1 MFWLLLIW
9 LCLFLTLVGCG
20 LSLTAALRRL
30 GGATFGAPLS
40 TFQLFWFG
48 YTFVILFLQLVSLVS
63 PIGLPALF
71 ILTGVALA
79 GFGAA
84 RGPVLARLRSFR
96 RRPRPALAIGL
107 AIAVTT
113 LGVASRAGEA
123 VDWYDTHLYH
133 LQIVQWAR
141 AFPAIPGIANLHF
154 RLAYN
159 NSVHLFAALTDVW
172 WRGQASHIAN
182 GLLVSVVTIQ
192 LATRSLASGHARARA
207 AAAFSLLVLP
217 FVLARIWSSSEV
229 ASLSSDLALGM
240 LCIVI
245 VLELLPLR
253 SGPGSDLPLAL
264 LFALSSVATT
274 TKLGGAGML
283 AVVGLL
289 VVRSLLHHGWSTRR
303 ALGLGVL
310 PALLLLGYL
319 TRQIILSGWLLFPMP
334 LGNLQLD
341 WSLPEPQ
348 TLEQF
353 RWIESWARMPFALP
367 AEVLDQGFWH
377 WFEPWL
383 ELFRGAPELP
393 ALAATVAL
401 ACLRAGVMAL
411 AWHRGDSSFRSR
423 EPAQI
428 VALAAALVS
437 LVLWFRGAPDLRF
450 GAVFFWILLAAVG
463 APVLGE
469 ALKERAGAWLALGL
483 CFALSLAL
491 GGLDIKLPQRA
502 TWTEIAPIEPI
513 TTTER
518 VHVSPGLHVHVPSGG
533 GVEDRCSNAPLP
545 CTPYPRG
552 QRLRRPR
559 DLASGF
565 SSAGALSAGAP

>member
-20 LSLTAALRRL
+20 LSLTTALRRL
-30 GGATFGAPLS
+30 GGATFGAPVS

-48 YTFVILFLQLVSLVS
+48 YTFVILFLQLVSVVS
-63 PIGLPALF
+63 PIGRPALS

-84 RGPVLARLRSFR
+84 RAPVLARLRSFR
-96 RRPRPALAIGL
+96 MRPRLALAVG
-107 AIAVTT
+107 AAVVVTT
-113 LGVASRAGEA
+113 LGVASRAAEG

-141 AFPAIPGIANLHF
+141 AFPAVPGIANLHF

-172 WRGQASHIAN
+172 WKGQASHIAN

-192 LATRSLASGHARARA
+192 LAARSLASGHPRARA

-217 FVLARIWSSSEV
+217 FVLARIWNSSEI
-229 ASLSSDLALGM
+229 ASLSSDLALSM

-245 VLELLPLR
+245 VLELLQLR
-253 SGPGSDLPLAL
+253 SGPGGDLPLAL
-264 LFALSSVATT
+264 LFGLASVATT

-289 VVRSLLHHGWSTRR
+289 VARSLLRHGWSTRR
-303 ALGLGVL
+303 ALGLGAL

-334 LGNLQLD
+334 LGNLHLD
-341 WSLPEPQ
+341 WSLPEAQ
-348 TLEQF
+348 TVDQF
-353 RWIESWARMPFALP
+353 RWIESWARMPYAQP

-377 WFEPWL
+377 WFAPWL
-383 ELFRGAPELP
+383 ERFRAAPELP
-393 ALAATVAL
+393 ALAATVML

-411 AWHRGDSSFRSR
+411 ARRRVDGFWRAR

-428 VALAAALVS
+428 VAAAAALVS

-469 ALKERAGAWLALGL
+469 ALKERAGASLALGL

-491 GGLDIKLPQRA
+491 GGLDIKLPDRA
-502 TWTEIAPIEPI
+502 TWTEVAPIEPI
-513 TTTER
+513 TPTER
-518 VHVSPGLHVHVPSGG
+518 VRVSPGLQVHVPIGG
-533 GVEDRCSNAPLP
+533 GLEDRCSNAPLP
-545 CTPYPRG
+545 CTPYPAG

-565 SSAGALSAGAP
+565 LSVDALSADGP